1 MILNKKLLFISL
13 LLAPFFLKGQAYSQL
28 GTDIDGAVAS
38 DKFGI
43 SVSLDSDG
51 DVVAIGSKNHDG
63 NKGHVRVYGYSS
75 GSWSQ
80 LGSDIDGEETKD
92 N

>member
-28 GTDIDGAVAS
+28 GSDIDGAVAS
-38 DKFGI
+38 DEFGY

-51 DVVAIGSKNHDG
+51 DVVAFGS
-63 NKGHVRVYGYSS
+63 
-75 GSWSQ
+75 
-80 LGSDIDGEETKD
+80 I
-92 N
+92 